1 MRSLAIR
8 RAAAAAASTKP
19 KEAFA
24 RGKPHLI
31 IGTIGHVDHGKTTL
45 TSAITTV
52 LAKTGKAKAMDY
64 FAIDS
69 SPEEKR
75 RKITINATH
84 VEYESEKR
92 HYGHI
97 DCPGHMDFVKNMITG
112 AAQMDGGIIVVAAND
127 GPMPQ
132 TREHLLLAS
141 QIGLPALV
149 CFVNKCDMV
158 TDLELIELVELEMR
172 ELLDKYKFPGEKTPF
187 IHGSAAKALAGDAKY
202 EQKIVDLIKACDEWI
217 PDPPRNADKPFLM
230 AVEHVYDV
238 GTDKKAVI
246 VTGRVDQGTGK
257 KGADAEI
264 SGFSP
269 KAKPVKI
276 TAIEMYHKTLDEC
289 LPGDSVGISIAST
302 EVALSKETI
311 ERGMVLAAP
320 GSTKLFNKVRAQVYV
335 LTKEEGGRHTAFH
348 PHYRPQLYFRCA
360 DITGDVSFPEVE
372 AFTVEVGKKYGKEK
386 EDIAKRDAELKEF
399 EKKLMCM
406 PGDNREL
413 IITLAYPM
421 PLEKGLKF
429 AIREGK
435 ITVGCGVIGE
445 CLALDP
451 KVSIEGVKA
460 ATTAKAAKK
469 K

>member
-1 MRSLAIR
+1 MLRSVARLA
-8 RAAAAAASTKP
+8 P
-19 KEAFA
+19 KKDSFV

-45 TSAITTV
+45 TSAITTI
-52 LAKTGKAKAMDY
+52 LAKAGKAQALDY
-64 FAIDS
+64 FAIDK

-84 VEYESEKR
+84 VEYESDKR

-127 GPMPQ
+127 GAMPQ

-149 CFVNKCDMV
+149 GFINKCDMMAGQE
-158 TDLELIELVELEMR
+158 ELVELVELEMR

-187 IHGSAAKALAGDAKY
+187 IHGSAAKALEGDAKY
-202 EQKIVDLIKACDEWI
+202 EQKIHDLIKACDEWI
-217 PDPPRNADKPFLM
+217 PDPPRNTDKPFLM
-230 AVEHVYDV
+230 AVEHVYEI
-238 GTDKKAVI
+238 GTDKKTVV
-246 VTGRVDQGTGK
+246 VTGRVDQGVLK
-257 KGADAEI
+257 NNADAEL
-264 SGFSP
+264 SGYQ
-269 KAKPVKI
+269 AKPKTVKI
-276 TAIEMYHKTLDEC
+276 VGMEMYHKLLDEC
-289 LPGDSVGISIAST
+289 MPGDSVGVSIVGTGDTTS
-302 EVALSKETI
+302 LSKESV
-311 ERGMVLAAP
+311 ERGMCLAAP
-320 GSTKLFNKVRAQVYV
+320 GSQKLYNKVKAQVYV
-335 LTKEEGGRHTAFH
+335 LTKDEGGRHTAFH
-348 PHYRPQLYFRCA
+348 PHYRPQFFFRCA
-360 DITGDVSFPEVE
+360 DITGDINFPEVE
-372 AFTVEVGKKYGKEK
+372 AFNVEISKKYGKDK
-386 EDIAKRDAELKEF
+386 EEQAKKDAELKEF
-399 EKKLMCM
+399 EKKQMCM

-445 CLALDP
+445 CLGLDT
-451 KVSIEGVKA
+451 KVSIEGIKV
-460 ATTAKAAKK
+460 AKAVSGKKAKK
-469 K
+469 